1 MTTLSYVVE
10 LEPKLWLSVH
20 LLEGRVCRNV
30 KVNLL
35 CIRDESQRILKL
47 GNEVLLPSKSILG
60 SSVYCS
66 NIHALFYI
74 SYKS

>member
-10 LEPKLWLSVH
+10 LEPKLWLHVR

-35 CIRDESQRILKL
+35 CIRDEAQRILKL
-47 GNEVLLPSKSILG
+47 GNEVPT
-60 SSVYCS
+60 
-66 NIHALFYI
+66 
-74 SYKS
+74 